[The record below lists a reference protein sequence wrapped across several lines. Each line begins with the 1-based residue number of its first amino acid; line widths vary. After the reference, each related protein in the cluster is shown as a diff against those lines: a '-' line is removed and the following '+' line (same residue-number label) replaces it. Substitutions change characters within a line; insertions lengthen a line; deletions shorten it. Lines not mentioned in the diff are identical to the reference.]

1 MAKKVYYTIGEVAK
15 ILNVNTSA
23 IRHWE
28 KEFPELRSGKKT
40 NNRRLYS
47 EKDIEKIKFV
57 HYLLKE
63 KHYTIKGAKQVL
75 RSNKKEL
82 QKEFEIISRLKKIRG
97 FLEALREK
105 L

>member
-1 MAKKVYYTIGEVAK
+1 MVKKFYYTIGEVAK
-15 ILNVNTSA
+15 MLEVKTST

-28 KEFPELRSGKKT
+28 KEFPELRSGKKN

-47 EKDIEKIKFV
+47 QKDIEKIKFV
-57 HYLLKE
+57 RYLLKE
-63 KHYTIKGAKQVL
+63 KKYTIQGAKQIL
-75 RSNKKEL
+75 RGNSDL
-82 QKEFEIISRLKKIRG
+82 QKEFEVITRLKKIRG